1 MSNIFNFESVMDV
14 DTNARSSDTFFGNS
28 MANERYEDWP
38 SLRSMPEPETLPKID
53 KQRYCIYFDIDEI
66 WELRETC
73 KVLKS
78 KLRKLL
84 RKINRPTD
92 LTLETIDLTNE

>member
-1 MSNIFNFESVMDV
+1 MSNIFNFESVMDM
-14 DTNARSSDTFFGNS
+14 DTNARASDTFFGNS
-28 MANERYEDWP
+28 MANDRYEDWP
-38 SLRSMPEPETLPKID
+38 SLRSMPEPENLPKID
-53 KQRYCIYFDIDEI
+53 KERIYFDIDEI

-73 KVLKS
+73 RVLQS

-92 LTLETIDLTNE
+92 LTIETIDLTNE